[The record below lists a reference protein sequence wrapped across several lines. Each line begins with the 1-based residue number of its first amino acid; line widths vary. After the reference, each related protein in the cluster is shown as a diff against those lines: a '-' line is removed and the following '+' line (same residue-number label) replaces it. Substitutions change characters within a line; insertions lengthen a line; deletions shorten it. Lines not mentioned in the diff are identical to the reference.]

1 MLRRVSIIVLSLIL
15 LALAVPA
22 YGEYSPEA
30 TWKIAFIRDNNLW
43 VMNADGSQA
52 RPIFKGEN
60 VSGRVSW
67 SADGERIAFSRQG
80 EVSIK
85 YPDGGGGGHKC
96 YDMFVAHIDSVQR
109 EFWWYLT
116 DDLGSAY
123 PEWSADDQLFIY
135 HYDDAAA
142 KANSVMPEYRIW
154 YRNWNG
160 TVAKRLAPDNAGPGE
175 YLGIQPTMS
184 PDKQTVAYIHLSKGR
199 EKATDIRNVGLVIV
213 PRSGIIRSQAE
224 LEIEAAKFA
233 GAGCPAFSPDG
244 KTIAYINNDDNGI
257 YLVALDTRE
266 KRKIFTPTAS
276 FQPRP
281 NAISWSPDGKWLAFS
296 NYDGNIHVVDTTGQ
310 GLKQI
315 SFGGNDYFPA
325 FSK

>member
-1 MLRRVSIIVLSLIL
+1 MSLRVPIVVLSIVL
-15 LALAVPA
+15 LALALPA
-22 YGEYSPEA
+22 YGEYKPDP
-30 TWKIAFIRDNNLW
+30 TWKIAFVRDNNLW
-43 VMNADGSQA
+43 VMNADGTA
-52 RPIFKGEN
+52 PRPIFKGEN
-60 VSGRVSW
+60 VSGKVSW
-67 SADGERIAFSRQG
+67 SNDGQRIAFSRQG
-80 EVSIK
+80 EVTIK

-96 YDMFVAHIDSVQR
+96 YDIFVAHIDSVQR
-109 EFWWYLT
+109 EFWWFIT

-123 PEWSADDQLFIY
+123 AEWSADDQLFVY
-135 HYDDAAA
+135 HHDVAAA

-160 TVAKRLAPDNAGPGE
+160 TVARCLAPDNAGPGE

-184 PDKQTVAYIHLSKGR
+184 PDKQTVAYIHLSKGQ
-199 EKATDIRNVGLVIV
+199 KATEVRNIGMVIV
-213 PRSGIIRSQAE
+213 PRTGITRTQAE
-224 LEIEAAKFA
+224 LEIEATKFA
-233 GAGCPAFSPDG
+233 GAGSPAFSPDG
-244 KTIAYINNDDNGI
+244 KTIAYIHNEDNCI
-257 YLVALDTRE
+257 YLVSPDTRE
-266 KRKIFTPTAS
+266 KRKIFTPTAG

-281 NAISWSPDGKWLAFS
+281 NAISWSPDGAWLAFS